1 MNAVR
6 YGKSSFGGGGFVAPR
21 STGMQVMNE
30 FGRPISILIADDDTS
45 DRELTRAALAD
56 ARLEN
61 EVHCVS
67 HGEELLDFLLHRG
80 IYADFF
86 QAPRPGLILLDLRM
100 PGMDGLAAL
109 AEIKRHGELAR
120 IPVVVL
126 TGNCSDETRAACYAL
141 GANHFI
147 PKPVTFESL
156 VAMMKSLGRYWFAVC
171 RQTSAVV

>member
-1 MNAVR
+1 LR
-6 YGKSSFGGGGFVAPR
+6 QSGTLLSGGRLVAR
-21 STGMQVMNE
+21 RNTGMQVMNE
-30 FGRPISILIADDDTS
+30 FGRPISILIADDDQG
-45 DRELTRAALAD
+45 DRDLTQAALAD
-56 ARLEN
+56 ARLQN
-61 EVHCVS
+61 DIFCVS

-80 IYADFF
+80 AYTDFF
-86 QAPRPGLILLDLRM
+86 QAPRPGLILLDLKM

-109 AEIKRHGELAR
+109 AEIKQHSELAR

-147 PKPVTFESL
+147 AKPVTFESL
-156 VAMMKSLGRYWFAVC
+156 VAMMKSLGKYWFAVC